1 MAAQPSTSRT
11 ADSPSPTP
19 SAAQR
24 VFAIPELF
32 EMILTRLPPGPLYRA
47 MQVSKHFQSTIDPRP
62 PSSVS
67 SMRIA
72 LGLQFG
78 RKIEDMTPWEHAEL
92 AVSEEI
98 AVTVSTFLY
107 DVPDQTLHRRFHW
120 LLNVTLDPRI
130 ISVVRDIR
138 LVYVPTLAIDNF
150 RLTRIARGD
159 HAGRKRTSIHSGDE
173 SSNVL
178 TLKFSF
184 VARGYEQDWPTTRG
198 IARGKDTLYPHN
210 SGHATWSGVKIL
222 TMPFDVRVCVSVD
235 FRNAMHASF
244 HHIGHCHVP
253 GCQVGLHGVQ
263 VS

>member
-1 MAAQPSTSRT
+1 
-11 ADSPSPTP
+11 
-19 SAAQR
+19 
-24 VFAIPELF
+24 
-32 EMILTRLPPGPLYRA
+32 MILTRLPPGPLYRA
-47 MQVSKHFQSTIDPRP
+47 MQVSKHFQSTIDPKF

-78 RKIEDMTPWEHAEL
+78 REIEDMTPWEHAEL

-98 AVTVSTFLY
+98 ALTVSNFLY
-107 DVPDQTLHRRFHW
+107 DMPAQTLHRRFHW
-120 LLNVTLDPRI
+120 LLNVTLDPKI
-130 ISVVRDIR
+130 VSVVRDIR
-138 LVYVPTLAIDNF
+138 LVSVPTLTIDKF

-159 HAGRKRTSIHSGDE
+159 HAGRKRTSRHSGDE

-184 VARGYEQDWPTTRG
+184 VAKGYEQDWPTTRG
-198 IARGKDTLYPHN
+198 IARGKDTLYPVN
-210 SGHATWSGVKIL
+210 GGHATWSGVKIL
-222 TMPFDVRVCVSVD
+222 TMPFEVRVCVSVD
-235 FRNAMHASF
+235 FRDAMHASY

-263 VS
+263 VSLKGWKYCLHSIG